1 MKKQKTSFFS
11 HKKDDRVER
20 SLFKMLSRIKKK
32 TSSALDLPEIDL
44 SMDDF
49 EMHPVESRTSKKKRK
64 KSKR

>member
-11 HKKDDRVER
+11 HKKDARVER

-32 TSSALDLPEIDL
+32 PSSALDLPEIDL

-49 EMHPVESRTSKKKRK
+49 EMHPVESRVQKKRRKKRK
-64 KSKR
+64 R